1 MILENLK
8 QKFWKTDFLNS
19 YINFIIASDGR
30 GRVNNGIAVEESVK
44 KNDIC

>member
-1 MILENLK
+1 MILENLN

-19 YINFIIASDGR
+19 YINIIIVSDGR
-30 GRVNNGIAVEESVK
+30 GRVNNGIAVRESVK